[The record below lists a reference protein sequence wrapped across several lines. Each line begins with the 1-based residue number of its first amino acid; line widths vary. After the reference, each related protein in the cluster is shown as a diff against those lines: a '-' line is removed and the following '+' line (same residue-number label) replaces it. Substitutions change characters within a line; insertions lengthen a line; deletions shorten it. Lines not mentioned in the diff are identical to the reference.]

1 MKKLEESH
9 DRRISPNRDSSKKLL
24 LWAGR
29 EKNTNYN
36 YIPNLRAVSVWA
48 NDLIDIINL
57 CFSCKLRREMYI
69 WKTYGV
75 ILQFPKISPFLKNTL
90 QQSFM

>member
-9 DRRISPNRDSSKKLL
+9 DRNISPNSNTSKKLL

-36 YIPNLRAVSVWA
+36 YIPILRALSVWA
-48 NDLIDIINL
+48 NDLIHII
-57 CFSCKLRREMYI
+57 KLR
-69 WKTYGV
+69 
-75 ILQFPKISPFLKNTL
+75 F
-90 QQSFM
+90 FM